1 MINRLDTIDSDQT
14 AIRVD
19 LSIVSKQNS
28 DFAAQLDNLE
38 SSYTKGEIRVA
49 KLETDIAD
57 VTAQVEALTVQVTA
71 IEDKSG

>member
-14 AIRVD
+14 AIKVD

-38 SSYTKGEIRVA
+38 SSHTKADIRVT

-57 VTAQVEALTVQVTA
+57 VTAQVEALTVQVTS
-71 IEDKSG
+71 IEDKAG